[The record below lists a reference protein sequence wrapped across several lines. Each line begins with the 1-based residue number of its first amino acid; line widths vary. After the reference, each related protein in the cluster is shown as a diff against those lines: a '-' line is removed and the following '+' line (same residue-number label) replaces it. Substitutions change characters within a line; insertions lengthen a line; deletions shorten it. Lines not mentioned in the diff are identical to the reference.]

1 MKINFYAPASF
12 SKKFNSTKIPPAN
25 AFKVEVDG
33 EIKGD
38 FSPLA
43 PVIRFQE
50 TMVSGTNIFA
60 ATSIP
65 IYRYAHIPSF
75 NRYYFVSWAFVDG
88 AWEGTFR
95 CDVLASFRTDILNS
109 SQYVTRSASNKNG
122 GIIDGAYTTRMSFDS
137 TDYNLK
143 SMALTDIF
151 GATYATGTYIIGVI
165 GAATTT
171 YQGTP
176 YARNIGAV
184 VYYAMGRDAFTALMA
199 TLLSSVNWLNID
211 PSEISEDLQK
221 ALINPAQYIVSCV
234 WLPIPASAF
243 VDGTGQ
249 GWGPETLADISQTIN
264 FGWWSFNLGFNTRK
278 LGFPTANSNNWH
290 ISFSFDIARH
300 PDASDFG
307 TWVYLSPYSRYVL
320 ALPCFGVTEL
330 DTTKLAGSL
339 LTIDY
344 YIQPYNGDASAY
356 VWCGASASFPRQ
368 SLVENLR
375 GNIGVQI
382 PTGQISMNMG
392 NFRNA
397 LTAGVV
403 AGAEELVNIIGGD

>member
-1 MKINFYAPASF
+1 MKVNFYAPTIF
-12 SKKFNSTKIPPAN
+12 SKKFNSTKVPA
-25 AFKVEVDG
+25 ASDFKIEIDG
-33 EIKGD
+33 QIKGD

-50 TMVSGTNIFA
+50 TIRGGTNIFA

-65 IYRYAHIPSF
+65 IYRYAFISSF
-75 NRYYFVSWAFVDG
+75 SRYYFVSWAFVDG

-95 CDVLASFRTDILNS
+95 CDVLGSFRTDILNS

-122 GIIDGAYTTRMSFDS
+122 GIIDGAYTTHVSFDS
-137 TDYNLK
+137 TDYNLQSK
-143 SMALTDIF
+143 ALTDIF
-151 GATYATGTYIIGVI
+151 GATYATGTYVIGVI
-165 GAATTT
+165 GAAATT
-171 YQGTP
+171 YQGHQ

-199 TLLSSVNWLNID
+199 TLLSSVSWLNID
-211 PSEISEDLQK
+211 ASEISEDLQK

-249 GWGPETLADISQTIN
+249 QWGAETLADITQTIN
-264 FGWWSFNLGFNTRK
+264 FGWWSFNLGYNTRK
-278 LGFPTANSNNWH
+278 LGFPTADSNNWH
-290 ISFSFDIARH
+290 VSFSFDIASH
-300 PDASDFG
+300 PDAPSVG
-307 TWVYLSPYSRYVL
+307 TWVRLSPYSRYVL

-330 DTTKLAGSL
+330 DTTKLAGNL
-339 LTIDY
+339 LTIDF

-356 VWCGASASFPRQ
+356 IWCGVTAAPKN
-368 SLVENLR
+368 SLVESLR

-382 PTGQISMNMG
+382 PTGQISMNIG

-397 LTAGVV
+397 LTAGVI
-403 AGAEELVNIIGGD
+403 AGAEELVNIVSEG

>member
-1 MKINFYAPASF
+1 MKVNFYAPAVF
-12 SKKFNSTKIPPAN
+12 SKKFNSTKIPPN
-25 AFKVEVDG
+25 TAFKVEVDG

-43 PVIRFQE
+43 PLIRFQE

-95 CDVLASFRTDILNS
+95 CDVLASFRTAILNS

-122 GIIDGAYTTRMSFDS
+122 GIIDGAYTTKMSFDS

-143 SMALTDIF
+143 SKSLTDIF
-151 GATYATGTYIIGVI
+151 GANYESGTYIIGVI

-199 TLLSSVNWLNID
+199 SLLSSVNWLNID

-234 WLPIPASAF
+234 WVPIPASAF

-249 GWGPETLADISQTIN
+249 GWGPETLADISQSIN
-264 FGWWSFNLGFNTRK
+264 FGWWTFNLGYNTRK

-290 ISFSFDIARH
+290 VSFSFDIARH
-300 PDASDFG
+300 PDSADFG

-320 ALPCFGVTEL
+320 ALPCFGVSEL
-330 DTTKLAGSL
+330 DTTKLVGNL
-339 LTIDY
+339 LTIDF
-344 YIQPYNGDASAY
+344 YIHPYNGDASAY
-356 VWCGASASFPRQ
+356 VWCGVTATPRL

-403 AGAEELVNIIGGD
+403 AGAEELVNIISEG